1 MVPGAAANGGMTVL
15 SPALYVGLLAFVAGM
30 GGLLFGYE
38 TAVISGTTEALQA
51 YFQITDLQLGWV
63 AASALAGCVVG
74 VLVAGWFADR
84 FGRKAGMIFSGILFA
99 IASVGAALAPN
110 VDVLIL
116 ARLIGGVGVGIA
128 SMVTPMYIAEIS
140 PPRIRGALVSL
151 NQVAIVTGM
160 LFAYLMN
167 RTIVDWGD
175 QAWMTVSGWRWMFGM
190 MLAPSAIFLLLALF
204 VPESPRWLAQ
214 KGFFD
219 RARDLIA
226 RISAPERA
234 KEAFDGIMQSLSEEE
249 GEISELFRP
258 GARSITFMS
267 MVLALF
273 QAFTGINIVMY
284 YAPRIFLK
292 AGLAASDAYGHS
304 ILIAL
309 VMIAATIVSLMLVD
323 RVGRRPIILAAS
335 AGMGISLLVMGLV
348 FPRGD
353 DAASLAVLPD
363 WVAANQ
369 GMILLLGTLSFVSWF
384 SMGMG
389 GIYWVVV
396 SEIFPN
402 RIRGRAM
409 ALSVVFLWIGNFL
422 VTQYFPVMLSG
433 LGGDSFYVFAG
444 ACLVCFLFVAAS
456 VPETKGRSLEAIE
469 ADFFRR

>member
-1 MVPGAAANGGMTVL
+1 M
-15 SPALYVGLLAFVAGM
+15 SPELYVIMLAFVAGM

-51 YFQITDLQLGWV
+51 HFQITDLQLGWV
-63 AASALAGCVVG
+63 ASSALAGCVAG

-84 FGRKAGMIFSGILFA
+84 FGRKAGMIVSGVLFA
-99 IASVGAALAPN
+99 LASIGAALAPN
-110 VDVLIL
+110 IEVLIA
-116 ARLIGGVGVGIA
+116 ARLIGGIGVGIA
-128 SMVTPMYIAEIS
+128 SMITPLYIAEIS
-140 PPRIRGALVSL
+140 PPAVRGGLVSL
-151 NQVAIVTGM
+151 NQIAIVTGM
-160 LFAYLMN
+160 LFAYLVN
-167 RTIVDWGD
+167 RSIVGWGD
-175 QAWMTVSGWRWMFGM
+175 QSWMNVAGWRWMFGM
-190 MLAPSAIFLLLALF
+190 MLAPSAIFLLLSLF

-214 KGFFD
+214 RGLLD
-219 RARDLIA
+219 RARSLIMK
-226 RISAPERA
+226 INAPEKAR
-234 KEAFDGIMQSLSEEE
+234 EAFAAITESLAEEQ
-249 GEISELFRP
+249 GTISELFRP
-258 GARSITFMS
+258 AARGITFMS

-309 VMIAATIVSLMLVD
+309 VMIAATAVSLVLVD

-335 AGMGISLLVMGLV
+335 AGMGISLLLMGLIY
-348 FPRGD
+348 PRGD
-353 DAASLAVLPD
+353 DPAASLSILPA
-363 WVAANQ
+363 WVVGHQ
-369 GMILLLGTLSFVSWF
+369 GMILLLCTLSYVSWF

-422 VTQYFPVMLSG
+422 VTQYYPWMLSR

-444 ACLVCFLFVAAS
+444 ACLVCLLFVAAC
-456 VPETKGRSLEAIE
+456 VPETKGRSLESIE
-469 ADFFRR
+469 AEFFRDPSAV